1 MRTSPKWCREIRRRS
16 LVLGYD
22 RTKGRAVCAVIF
34 GLLLC
39 CGGCA
44 SAPKGE
50 AAADE
55 AESDNDPAEGVNR
68 AIFKANV
75 AVDRAVMKPVAKAY
89 NEHVPDVVQTGVHNV
104 VQNLKEP
111 AVAVNDLLQ
120 GNVGNAWQSVQRLT
134 VNSTIGVAGVV
145 DVAAKWGLPP
155 HKADFGQTLGVWGV
169 GEGPYIQLPLLGPS
183 NPRDALG
190 TAVDMALNPLTFVGG
205 APATY
210 AGVATGGANAVDKRA
225 EHLEDLDAL
234 ERNSLDYYAALR
246 SVYRQHRE
254 AEIKAAKGPP
264 EGRVDISLPNTS
276 SPTPP
281 AGGGK

>member
-1 MRTSPKWCREIRRRS
+1 
-16 LVLGYD
+16 LGL
-22 RTKGRAVCAVIF
+22 
-34 GLLLC
+34 LLLC
-39 CGGCA
+39 CGCA
-44 SAPKGE
+44 ASSNGGT
-50 AAADE
+50 AADD
-55 AESDNDPAEGVNR
+55 ADSDNDPAEGVNR
-68 AIFKANV
+68 AIFKANL
-75 AVDRAVMKPVAKAY
+75 AVDHAVMKPVAQAY
-89 NEHVPDVVQTGVHNV
+89 TDHVPEAVQTGVHNV

-120 GNVGNAWQSVQRLT
+120 GRVDNAWQSVQRLA
-134 VNSTIGVAGVV
+134 VNSTVGVAGIV
-145 DVAAKWGLPP
+145 DVASKLGLPP
-155 HKADFGQTLGVWGV
+155 HKADFGQTLAVWGV

-225 EHLEDLDAL
+225 EHLQDLDAL

-254 AEIKAAKGPP
+254 AEITAAKGPP
-264 EGRVDISLPNTS
+264 EGRVDISFPNTS
-276 SPTPP
+276 SPMPP
-281 AGGGK
+281 AAGGK

>member
-1 MRTSPKWCREIRRRS
+1 VSRNPAEN
-16 LVLGYD
+16 LVLGYG
-22 RTKGRAVCAVIF
+22 RSNGRAVCAAIF

-44 SAPKGE
+44 SSPKGE

-68 AIFKANV
+68 AIFKANLG
-75 AVDRAVMKPVAKAY
+75 VDRAVMKPVAKAY
-89 NEHVPDVVQTGVHNV
+89 REHVPDAVQTGVHNV

-120 GNVGNAWQSVQRLT
+120 GNVGNAWQSVQRLA
-134 VNSTIGVAGVV
+134 VNTTIGAAGVV

-190 TAVDMALNPLTFVGG
+190 TAVDLALNPLTFVGG

-254 AEIKAAKGPP
+254 AEINAAKGPP
-264 EGRVDISLPNTS
+264 EGQIDISVPTTS
-276 SPTPP
+276 SPAPSS
-281 AGGGK
+281 GGSK

>member
-1 MRTSPKWCREIRRRS
+1 
-16 LVLGYD
+16 
-22 RTKGRAVCAVIF
+22 VCAVIF

-75 AVDRAVMKPVAKAY
+75 AVDRAVMKPVARAY
-89 NEHVPDVVQTGVHNV
+89 SEHVPDAVQTGVHNV

-120 GNVGNAWQSVQRLT
+120 GHVGNAWQSVQRLT

-169 GEGPYIQLPLLGPS
+169 GEGPYVQLPLLGPS

-210 AGVATGGANAVDKRA
+210 AGGATGGANAVDKRA

-254 AEIKAAKGPP
+254 AEINAAKGPP

-276 SPTPP
+276 SPPP

>member
-1 MRTSPKWCREIRRRS
+1 
-16 LVLGYD
+16 VGY
-22 RTKGRAVCAVIF
+22 RKAKGRGALAATL

-39 CGGCA
+39 CCGCA
-44 SAPKGE
+44 TSPRDAPI
-50 AAADE
+50 ADD
-55 AESDNDPAEGVNR
+55 ADSDNDPAEGVNR
-68 AIFKANV
+68 AIFKANL
-75 AVDRAVMKPVAKAY
+75 AVDHAVMKPVAQAY
-89 NEHVPDVVQTGVHNV
+89 TDHVPEAVQSGVHNV

-111 AVAVNDLLQ
+111 AVAINDLLQ
-120 GNVGNAWQSVQRLT
+120 GNVNNAWQSVQRLT

-145 DVAAKWGLPP
+145 DVAAKLGLPP
-155 HKADFGQTLGVWGV
+155 HKADFGQTLAVWGI

-225 EHLEDLDAL
+225 EHIQDLDAL

-254 AEIKAAKGPP
+254 AEIAAAKGPP
-264 EGRVDISLPNTS
+264 EGRIDISFPNTS
-276 SPTPP
+276 PSAPP
-281 AGGGK
+281 IDTKK

>member
-1 MRTSPKWCREIRRRS
+1 MRASPNGYREIRRRN
-16 LVLGYD
+16 LILGYS
-22 RTKGRAVCAVIF
+22 RAKGCVAFAVIC

-39 CGGCA
+39 CGCA
-44 SAPKGE
+44 TSPKGE

-55 AESDNDPAEGVNR
+55 GDSDNDPAEGVNR

-89 NEHVPDVVQTGVHNV
+89 REHVPDAVQTGVHNV

-169 GEGPYIQLPLLGPS
+169 GEGPYVQLPLLGPS
-183 NPRDALG
+183 NPRDAVG

-225 EHLEDLDAL
+225 EHLEDLEAL
-234 ERNSLDYYAALR
+234 ERNSLDYYATLR

-254 AEIKAAKGPP
+254 AEINAAKGPP
-264 EGRVDISLPNTS
+264 EGQVDISVPTTS
-276 SPTPP
+276 SPAPP
-281 AGGGK
+281 SGGSK